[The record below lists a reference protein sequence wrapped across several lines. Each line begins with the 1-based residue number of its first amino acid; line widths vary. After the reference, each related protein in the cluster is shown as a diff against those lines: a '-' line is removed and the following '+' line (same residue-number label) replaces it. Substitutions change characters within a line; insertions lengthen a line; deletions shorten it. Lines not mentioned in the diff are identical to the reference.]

1 MTWSGSPIY
10 ESIAAEVRR
19 RLHTRYAEHFLASGE
34 NRALAGAHAR
44 AAITVGDASNAR
56 VMIAAAEALVTTSA
70 ADAAELALHAFD
82 MLRPG
87 QRCWVEL
94 GERALAVLSIAQ
106 RAIDTI
112 AVAERLLATVDDV
125 DTVGRIQTHAVKAL
139 WHNRRYAEI
148 MERARHTIELTA
160 GRR

>member
-1 MTWSGSPIY
+1 
-10 ESIAAEVRR
+10 AA
-19 RLHTRYAEHFLASGE
+19 
-34 NRALAGAHAR
+34 AHAK
-44 AAITVGDASNAR
+44 AAITVGDVSSAR
-56 VMIAAAEALVTTSA
+56 VMISAAEALVATSA

-87 QRCWVEL
+87 QPCWVEL

-106 RAIDTI
+106 RAIDSI

-125 DTVGRIQTHAVKAL
+125 DTVGRIQTHAVRAL

-148 MERARHTIELTA
+148 VERARERPDLVARSGPAEALACTRIVGADAAAQQADTALAHARTA
-160 GRR
+160 GDRDAL